1 METTINEISS
11 AIETLAESMEFDEL
25 DDNDFGD
32 VLQGDQKLE
41 EVFEEPNPDV
51 MDVDEAVEN
60 HSDAE
65 EENHSKLF

>member
-1 METTINEISS
+1 METTIHEISS

-41 EVFEEPNPDV
+41 EVFDV
-51 MDVDEAVEN
+51 WMLT
-60 HSDAE
+60 
-65 EENHSKLF
+65 KLWKAIQMQRRRS